1 MKHMMI
7 ICAGMMLVLG
17 ATGCKNTLDSVGD
30 TAGGAVRGTGT
41 IVEGVGEGVG
51 HIGDGIGKDLSGDD
65 GSKKSAD
72 ASKDAKST
80 KED

>member
-1 MKHMMI
+1 MKHMLI

-51 HIGDGIGKDLSGDD
+51 HIGDGIGKDLSGDKAA
-65 GSKKSAD
+65 KKAD
-72 ASKDAKST
+72 NTNEST
-80 KED
+80 E